1 MIIDDGTAVET
12 QRPTDRPGHE
22 SKNTN
27 IPLCHQLL
35 IPIGISYITCIIIID
50 EYQLNRFAMK
60 LYSCRH
66 LLWVRSGI
74 QKCLDFIGAL

>member
-12 QRPTDRPGHE
+12 QRPGHE

-35 IPIGISYITCIIIID
+35 IPIGISYITCIIID

-60 LYSCRH
+60 LFSCRH